1 MTENNATGPRT
12 PEGKAKSAQNATKH
26 GLQAQQLL
34 PNENP
39 EAFAQLRDCYFSQHP
54 PRTIWEF
61 DILEEMVWDKWMK
74 FRHRHTEKAVLTLLA
89 DPKSL
94 DVDPAYAPLARAF
107 IQNAGPDGVLN
118 LLHRYGV
125 AISRSYLRHLRELQR
140 LRPDAFG
147 MESPSRSLPLADAR
161 GPESP
166 DASGAATV
174 RERQALGTPSASE
187 GQSANAQAQPREE
200 HTPKFPNELPPLAEF
215 REPERDS
222 ITNHHEWP
230 ELKKL
235 LFTAITPYPDATRS
249 LLAKLDE
256 LPA

>member
-1 MTENNATGPRT
+1 MTDNQATGPRT

-61 DILEEMVWDKWMK
+61 DILEEMVWDRWMK

-107 IQNAGPDGVLN
+107 IQNAGPDGVLH

-140 LRPDAFG
+140 LRPGAFG
-147 MESPSRSLPLADAR
+147 MEAPASQR
-161 GPESP
+161 GR
-166 DASGAATV
+166 DRQGAA
-174 RERQALGTPSASE
+174 SASD
-187 GQSANAQAQPREE
+187 GQSLNAQSQAPEPL
-200 HTPKFPNELPPLAEF
+200 TPKFPNELPPLATF
-215 REPERDS
+215 REDPRES
-222 ITNHHEWP
+222 ITNHPEWP
-230 ELKKL
+230 ILKNL
-235 LFTAITPYPDATRS
+235 LFTATKPYPEATAS
-249 LLAKLDE
+249 ILSKLRE

>member
-1 MTENNATGPRT
+1 MTDTTATGPRT
-12 PEGKAKSAQNATKH
+12 PEGKAKSAQNATRH

-74 FRHRHTEKAVLTLLA
+74 FRHRHTEKAVLTLLT

-94 DVDPAYAPLARAF
+94 EVDPAYAPLARAF
-107 IQNAGPDGVLN
+107 IQNAGPDGVLQ

-140 LRPDAFG
+140 LRPAAFG
-147 MESPSRSLPLADAR
+147 MEAPSRNLPLAHAR
-161 GPESP
+161 GSENSG
-166 DASGAATV
+166 ASG
-174 RERQALGTPSASE
+174 QALGTPSASE
-187 GQSANAQAQPREE
+187 GQSPNAQSQAHEQL
-200 HTPKFPNELPPLAEF
+200 TSKFPNELPPLANFCED
-215 REPERDS
+215 PRDA
-222 ITNHHEWP
+222 ITNHPEWP
-230 ELKKL
+230 LFKNL
-235 LFTAITPYPDATRS
+235 LYAAVKPYPEATAS
-249 LLAKLDE
+249 ILCKLRE
-256 LPA
+256 LPE

>member
-1 MTENNATGPRT
+1 MTDTHATGPRT

-107 IQNAGPDGVLN
+107 IQNAGPDGVLQ

-140 LRPDAFG
+140 LRPDAFA
-147 MESPSRSLPLADAR
+147 PPN
-161 GPESP
+161 
-166 DASGAATV
+166 GAASV
-174 RERQALGTPSASE
+174 SERPAPRTRSARD
-187 GQSANAQAQPREE
+187 GQSPADQEL
-200 HTPKFPNELPPLAEF
+200 TSKFPNELPPLANFCED
-215 REPERDS
+215 PRDA
-222 ITNHHEWP
+222 ITNHPEWP
-230 ELKKL
+230 LFKNL
-235 LFTAITPYPDATRS
+235 LYAAVKPYPEATASIRC
-249 LLAKLDE
+249 KLRE
-256 LPA
+256 LPE

>member
-1 MTENNATGPRT
+1 MSNTNATGPRT

-107 IQNAGPDGVLN
+107 IQNAGPDGVLH

-140 LRPDAFG
+140 LRPAAFG
-147 MESPSRSLPLADAR
+147 MEAPRSLPLAHAR
-161 GPESP
+161 GSVNPG
-166 DASGAATV
+166 ASGAATV

-187 GQSANAQAQPREE
+187 GQSPAEQTQPREPL
-200 HTPKFPNELPPLAEF
+200 TSRFPNELPPLAEF

-222 ITNHHEWP
+222 ILNHHEWP
-230 ELKKL
+230 ELKNL
-235 LFTAITPYPDATRS
+235 LFTALAPHPEAKRS

>member
-1 MTENNATGPRT
+1 MSDTNATGPRT

-39 EAFAQLRDCYFSQHP
+39 EAFAQLRECYFSQHP

-74 FRHRHTEKAVLTLLA
+74 LRHRHTEKAVLTLLT

-107 IQNAGPDGVLN
+107 IQNAGPDGVLH

-140 LRPDAFG
+140 LRPDAFAA
-147 MESPSRSLPLADAR
+147 PN
-161 GPESP
+161 
-166 DASGAATV
+166 GAATV
-174 RERQALGTPSASE
+174 SERQTLGTPSASE
-187 GQSANAQAQPREE
+187 GQSAAEQIQPPEQL
-200 HTPKFPNELPPLAEF
+200 TSKFPNELPPLATF
-215 REPERDS
+215 REDPRDS
-222 ITNHHEWP
+222 ITNHREWP
-230 ELKKL
+230 ILKNL
-235 LFTAITPYPDATRS
+235 LFTAVKPYPEATAS
-249 LLAKLDE
+249 ILSKLRE
-256 LPA
+256 LPE

>member
-1 MTENNATGPRT
+1 MTENSATGPRT

-39 EAFAQLRDCYFSQHP
+39 EAFAQLRECYFSQHP

-74 FRHRHTEKAVLTLLA
+74 FRHRHTEKAVLTLLT

-107 IQNAGPDGVLN
+107 IQNAGPDGVLQ

-147 MESPSRSLPLADAR
+147 MEAPSRSLPLADAR
-161 GPESP
+161 GPENP

-174 RERQALGTPSASE
+174 RERQALGTPSASD
-187 GQSANAQAQPREE
+187 GQSPAEQSQPREPL
-200 HTPKFPNELPPLAEF
+200 TPKFPNELPPLATF
-215 REPERDS
+215 REDPRDS
-222 ITNHHEWP
+222 ITNHREWP
-230 ELKKL
+230 ILKNL
-235 LFTAITPYPDATRS
+235 LFTATKPYPEATAS
-249 LLAKLDE
+249 ILSKLRE

>member
-39 EAFAQLRDCYFSQHP
+39 EAFAQLRECYFSQHP

-94 DVDPAYAPLARAF
+94 EVDPAYAPMARAF
-107 IQNAGPDGVLN
+107 IQNAGPDGVLH

-147 MESPSRSLPLADAR
+147 MEAPCRSLPLADAR
-161 GPESP
+161 GPVNPSP
-166 DASGAATV
+166 QLGRDRQGAA
-174 RERQALGTPSASE
+174 S
-187 GQSANAQAQPREE
+187 PR
-200 HTPKFPNELPPLAEF
+200 N
-215 REPERDS
+215 PER
-222 ITNHHEWP
+222 
-230 ELKKL
+230 
-235 LFTAITPYPDATRS
+235 
-249 LLAKLDE
+249 
-256 LPA
+256 